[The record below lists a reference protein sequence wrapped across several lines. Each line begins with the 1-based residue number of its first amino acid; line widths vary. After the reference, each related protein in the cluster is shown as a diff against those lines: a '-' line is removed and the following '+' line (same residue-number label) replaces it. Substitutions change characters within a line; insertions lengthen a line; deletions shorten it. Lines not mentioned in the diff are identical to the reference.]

1 VVVRFQPTPVNLARP
16 AKAAERPRPA
26 PGARGFTL
34 IEIMVVVVI
43 IAVLAALAVPTIT
56 QQMRSRRTQFAAK
69 EVASLYRNARM
80 RAMGRGSAVLVRF
93 DTAVDAK
100 GALQVREAVRSA
112 STDPNCDRL
121 PVSSCTQTTWVPANN
136 DSMLI
141 NQFDA
146 KSYES
151 VQTQVVLGGTTMPQM
166 DVCFSPMGR
175 TFVRYGQIGP
185 FAPLTD
191 VPVIE
196 VARVDGNAWGLIR
209 QVLLLPNGAVRLGTA
224 KEAP

>member
-1 VVVRFQPTPVNLARP
+1 
-16 AKAAERPRPA
+16 
-26 PGARGFTL
+26 
-34 IEIMVVVVI
+34 MVVVVI

-69 EVASLYRNARM
+69 EVASLYRLARM

-93 DTAVDAK
+93 DGTVDAK
-100 GALQVREAVRSA
+100 GAIQVREAVRA
-112 STDPNCDRL
+112 NSTDPNCDRL
-121 PVSSCTQTTWVPANN
+121 PVSSCTLTTWVPANN

-146 KSYES
+146 KSYEG
-151 VQTQVVLGGTTMPQM
+151 VQTQVNVGASNKPQM

-175 TFVRYGQIGP
+175 TFVRYDQISP
-185 FAPLTD
+185 FATLTD
-191 VPVIE
+191 IPEIQ
-196 VARVDGNAWGLIR
+196 VARVDGTTWGLIR
-209 QVLLLPNGAVRLGTA
+209 RVLLLPNGAVRLGTA

>member
-1 VVVRFQPTPVNLARP
+1 
-16 AKAAERPRPA
+16 
-26 PGARGFTL
+26 
-34 IEIMVVVVI
+34 MVVVVI

-69 EVASLYRNARM
+69 EVASLYRTARM
-80 RAMGRGSAVLVRF
+80 RAMGRGSAVLVRY
-93 DTAVDAK
+93 DNTVDAK
-100 GALQVREAVRSA
+100 GAIQVREAVRA
-112 STDPNCDRL
+112 NSTDPNCDRL
-121 PVSSCTQTTWVPANN
+121 PVSSCTVTTWVPANN

-151 VQTQVVLGGTTMPQM
+151 VETKVLVGVSNVAQM

-175 TFVRYGQIGP
+175 TFVRYDQVTP
-185 FAPLTD
+185 FTTLTD
-191 VPVIE
+191 VPVIQ
-196 VARVDGNAWGLIR
+196 VARVDGTAWGLIR